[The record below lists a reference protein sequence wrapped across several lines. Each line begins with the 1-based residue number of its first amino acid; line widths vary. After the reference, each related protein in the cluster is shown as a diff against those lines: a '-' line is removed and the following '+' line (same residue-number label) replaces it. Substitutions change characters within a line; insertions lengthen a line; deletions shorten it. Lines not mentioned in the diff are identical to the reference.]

1 MKNTLTRLLLSSTL
15 IAAGTAF
22 SQGTPPAKSAAPAAA
37 IKSGEAVYKETCH
50 VCHATGLLKA
60 PKFGDKKDWAE
71 LIKEP
76 QATLTADGWVGV
88 RDMPAKGGKPDLA
101 LEEFARAV
109 AYMVRAAGAKWQD
122 PDAAMMKRIQAEEKK
137 ALEKK
142 AKEAKDGKAKK

>member
-1 MKNTLTRLLLSSTL
+1 MTFRKTIAAITLLSG
-15 IAAGTAF
+15 AALCATAQAQ
-22 SQGTPPAKSAAPAAA
+22 SQPVKT
-37 IKSGEAVYKETCH
+37 GEQVYKETC
-50 VCHATGLLKA
+50 VTCHGTGLLKA

-101 LEEFARAV
+101 IEAFARAV
-109 AYMVRAAGAKWQD
+109 AYMARSAGATWKD
-122 PDAAMMKRIQAEEKK
+122 PDAAMMKQIQAEEKK
-137 ALEKK
+137 ALDKK